1 MRDLA
6 VGKMDSPLLAGLDFS
21 LSTQTVG
28 SNRMRFPFFSMAAAL
43 LLGAS
48 VAPRADAAIPMFNGT
63 CPGGLEIH
71 ADQGGPVY
79 VDGRET
85 RLKRFNDDYYEASDS
100 GSGVTLSISRSP
112 DGGTQVSYTGKGG
125 ANGVC
130 TIDAARSTEAPSA
143 GNASPHEV
151 TCESVGKA
159 QVECDMDTHGEVR
172 LVRQLS
178 RTECVQNETWG
189 LYHHSVWV
197 KNGCRGVFS
206 NAGGGHSSFRP
217 AAPVGMGVAGEL
229 LGACNVRANA
239 DGALVTRV
247 PVNDQ
252 VTELI
257 VDYPDG
263 RFLCMV
269 RNDGLVESLTR
280 IRGR

>member
-1 MRDLA
+1 M
-6 VGKMDSPLLAGLDFS
+6 KSTCLL
-21 LSTQTVG
+21 TV
-28 SNRMRFPFFSMAAAL
+28 AAL
-43 LLGAS
+43 LALS
-48 VAPRADAAIPMFNGT
+48 VAPRANAAIPMFNGT

-71 ADQGGPVY
+71 ADEGGPVY
-79 VDGRET
+79 ADGRET
-85 RLKRFNDDYYEASDS
+85 RLKRVNDDYYEASDS

-112 DGGTQVSYTGKGG
+112 DGGAQVSYTGKSG

-130 TIDAARSTEAPSA
+130 TISAARPAAMAAPTA
-143 GNASPHEV
+143 DTAPHEV
-151 TCESVGKA
+151 TCESRDGR
-159 QVECDMDTHGEVR
+159 QTECDMDTHGDVR

-197 KNGCRGVFS
+197 KDGCRAVFS
-206 NAGGGHSSFRP
+206 NADRGHSSYRPP
-217 AAPVGMGVAGEL
+217 AAVGMGEAREL
-229 LGACNVRANA
+229 LGACNARAKA

-269 RNDGLVESLTR
+269 RNDGLVESLSP
-280 IRGR
+280 IRKRGK